1 MSRGEFLTLSGASN
15 SKIEIKQS
23 VFIGQAVRISSP
35 EEADEF
41 VRKVKTTY
49 PDARHNCYA
58 WILSN
63 GVNMQKYSDDGE
75 PSGTA
80 GLPLLSVLE
89 KNGLTDCAVAV
100 TRYFGGILLGKGGL
114 VRAYTDTASEAVR
127 DAGIVRVIEGTELS
141 LIVPYD
147 MIGKMTRHIESKGWE
162 IINTTYF
169 EKVEILFLCPS
180 SQVDDAKA
188 SIIDVSAGTLE
199 ATKAG
204 TREMVISEDKD
215 IEQ

>member
-1 MSRGEFLTLSGASN
+1 MSRGDYLTLAGEGSSR
-15 SKIEIKQS
+15 IEIKQS
-23 VFIGQAVRISSP
+23 VFIGQAVRIYSP
-35 EEADEF
+35 EDADEF
-41 VRKVKTTY
+41 VRKVKSEY

-114 VRAYTDTASEAVR
+114 VRAYTESAAEAVSN
-127 DAGIVRVIEGTELS
+127 AGIVKIIEGSEFKMVFGYDQFDKMNRYVTTNGWNITGTDYSDMVEMRFTCPS
-141 LIVPYD
+141 AQAED
-147 MIGKMTRHIESKGWE
+147 MI
-162 IINTTYF
+162 
-169 EKVEILFLCPS
+169 
-180 SQVDDAKA
+180 A
-188 SIIDVSAGTLE
+188 SITDFTAARILPIKIGVC
-199 ATKAG
+199 
-204 TREMVISEDKD
+204 EMQVKL
-215 IEQ
+215 